1 MKELWER
8 LELWLKS
15 NYPELL
21 DTLNDGATDEM
32 IINAEEKLGIKFPND
47 FKESLKIHNG
57 QKSNFDYP
65 GLIGGYELL
74 SLDNIVEEW
83 QVWTNL
89 LDDGE
94 FNDWD
99 ELIFNTNKVKS
110 DQWWRNKWIPITA
123 NGGGDHHCLDLD
135 PTEKGRF
142 GQVIEMWH
150 DDENREL
157 VGDSFKQCFYIIVE
171 NLENGTYYIEDND
184 GDLEFN
190 FWGFNRDIT

>member
-21 DTLNDGATDEM
+21 DSLNDGATDEM
-32 IINAEEKLGIKFPND
+32 IINAEEKMGIKFPND

-57 QKSNFDYP
+57 QKGNFDYP

-89 LDDGE
+89 LNDGE

-110 DQWWRNKWIPITA
+110 DQWWRTKWIPITA

-135 PTEKGRF
+135 PTEKGSF

>member
-8 LELWLKS
+8 LETWLKAH
-15 NYPELL
+15 YPELL
-21 DTLNDGATDEM
+21 NSLNDGATDNM
-32 IINAEEKLGIKFPND
+32 IINAEEKMGIKFPND

-57 QKSNFDYP
+57 QKGDFDYP
-65 GLIGGYELL
+65 GLIGGYQLL
-74 SLDNIVEEW
+74 SLENIAEEW
-83 QVWTNL
+83 EVWTNL
-89 LDDGE
+89 LKEGD

-99 ELIFNTNKVKS
+99 ELIFNTNKVKT
-110 DQWWRNKWIPITA
+110 DQWWRTKWVPITA

-135 PTEKGRF
+135 PSEHGSF

-157 VGDSFKQCFYIIVE
+157 VGDSFKECFNIIVE

-184 GDLEFN
+184 GDIEFN
-190 FWGFNRDIT
+190 FWGFKRDLT